1 MYTLNQVEFWKR
13 RLYNLIKIKM
23 TLRMVRFMDRTFYPD
38 YSNNWDDKLYR
49 DYLLNF
55 INSDTVVLDIGAG
68 AGIVSEMNFR
78 GIAKEIY
85 GVDPDNRV
93 KHNPYLDFSFIGLG
107 DDMEFFEDNKFDVVF
122 CDNVFEHVERPLPF
136 LKEVNRVLKV
146 GGRFISKTP
155 NRNHYMSLIARFT
168 PTSFHKFY
176 NKLRGRQ
183 EVDTFP
189 TYYKLNSRRQQAQL
203 ASKTNFAIS
212 EIRFLEGRP
221 EYLRI
226 SAFTYLFGIAYER
239 IVNNLSLDRYKI
251 LLIANWQKGL

>member
-1 MYTLNQVEFWKR
+1 MAGRIV
-13 RLYNLIKIKM
+13 RLI
-23 TLRMVRFMDRTFYPD
+23 DRILYPHF
-38 YSNNWDDKLYR
+38 SNNWDDKLYR

-55 INSDTVVLDIGAG
+55 INPDTVILDIGAG
-68 AGIVSEMNFR
+68 AGIISEMNFR
-78 GIAKEIY
+78 GIAKEVY

-93 KHNPYLDFSFIGLG
+93 KHNLYLDFSFIGFG
-107 DDMEFFEDNKFDVVF
+107 EDMKFFEDDKFDVVF
-122 CDNVFEHVERPLPF
+122 CDNVLEHVERPLPF

-155 NRNHYMSLIARFT
+155 NRNHYMSLIARYT

-189 TYYKLNSRRQQAQL
+189 TYYKLNSCSQQTKQ
-203 ASKTNFAIS
+203 ASGTNFTIS
-212 EIRFLEGRP
+212 EIRFIEGRP

-239 IVNNLSLDRYKI
+239 IVNSLSLDRYKI
-251 LLIANWQKGL
+251 LLIANWQKKNEANCSQP